1 MKFSFVKSSLVTLV
15 TLLATNQFA
24 MAQERVVALV
34 DDHMIMESQVKRHMN
49 RHSNHQKAL
58 EATIDDYLIQKAV
71 KDSGVHIEYQQVNQ
85 VIENIIAQNGI
96 TYGQLL
102 DALDYQG
109 ISFTDYA
116 QKISDQMLMD
126 QVRQVTI
133 GKSVKVDPK
142 DVQALAKQMLEKAK
156 TKGSLKNA
164 TAKQYRISHILI
176 KANPILNDAQA
187 KQKLM
192 DLKAQINAGS
202 ITFEKAAEENSLDY
216 ISAADGGDLG
226 WNFPDVYDPRFA
238 KRIKSSKLGV
248 ISAPFQSKFGWHI
261 LKVTDTRQKDTTKEV
276 YLQKAYRQLFE
287 KQAREY
293 SKDWVKALRKNARI
307 EYISDK

>member
-176 KANPILNDAQA
+176 KTNPILNDTQA

>member
-1 MKFSFVKSSLVTLV
+1 MKFSFVKSSLITLV

-176 KANPILNDAQA
+176 KTNPILNDAQA

-192 DLKAQINAGS
+192 DLKAKINAGS